1 MDRKTTYELTGRCA
15 RGGLGLA
22 RAVMATGALLA
33 ALCVLT
39 GAARAEAPPAIN
51 PFGPVQQERDD
62 AVLGYVELSDGTV
75 YYGRIY
81 MTRDKRLKIFDEEL
95 ERQREVPL
103 NRVGE
108 IEAEVVRE
116 WMEKEWRFKELAL
129 DVKEYTGRSYP
140 AREYLHTITLDD
152 GRKIRGPLA
161 ELIYIEPENQRS
173 PGERTGRVEPM
184 RFILHKRDKGEVGTE
199 LKSLV
204 YVKRIKL
211 GEEAYEEGKQRAR
224 RARSRQTPE
233 SRATREANR

>member
-1 MDRKTTYELTGRCA
+1 MDRQTTCELTGRCA
-15 RGGLGLA
+15 RGALGLA
-22 RAVMATGALLA
+22 RAVVVPGALLA

-39 GAARAEAPPAIN
+39 GAARAEEPPAIS

-103 NRVGE
+103 NRVRE
-108 IEAEVVRE
+108 IEAEVARE

-140 AREYLHTITLDD
+140 SREYLHTITLDD

-161 ELIYIEPENQRS
+161 ELIYIEPENRRS

-224 RARSRQTPE
+224 RVRSRQTPE
-233 SRATREANR
+233 GRATSEANR